1 MTPLGFLV
9 VLVYILLFVNEAIKN
24 SGHGN
29 SGNRTPSNEDDVL
42 KKRENLSTDD
52 LYGAS
57 TYDDPWEYYADNKG
71 RFEDFREACYY
82 YDTGHDNAGN
92 L

>member
-9 VLVYILLFVNEAIKN
+9 VLGYILLFVHEAVKN

-29 SGNRTPSNEDDVL
+29 PGNRTISNEEDVS
-42 KKRENLSTDD
+42 KKRKNLSTDD

-57 TYDDPWEYYADNKG
+57 TYDNPREYYADNKG
-71 RFEDFREACYY
+71 RFDSFREACYY
-82 YDTGHDNAGN
+82 YDAGHDNARH
-92 L
+92 